1 MTKKYILFIGL
12 VSSFITSCSQ
22 TEKPNVVFDR
32 YIKATHSDDVTEQ
45 INYLHPELFTYYPK
59 DSLIKSYQML
69 KNYEGVSLGDEEII
83 STSETFNE
91 NGVDYASIKFSQ
103 KMSLDI
109 SNVKDQG
116 GSALAIALMLEEFNS
131 KYGAE
136 NVAFDT
142 TNFIIDITTINEV
155 YMINDPQ
162 YENWKI
168 FVKDSTIN
176 YNAVIPEI
184 IQEKLKPNL

>member
-12 VSSFITSCSQ
+12 VLSFITSCSQ
-22 TEKPNVVFDR
+22 TEKPNGVFDR

-45 INYLHPELFTYYPK
+45 INYLHPELFTFYPK

-184 IQEKLKPNL
+184 IQEKLKPKL